1 MQLNPAHH
9 LDHRLQEIDQQ
20 INTALRDIRRN
31 MQELEKVSTNGRTSG
46 SSPRKDFSAVLA
58 QTLESEAL
66 ESETLESE
74 TDPGV

>member
-31 MQELEKVSTNGRTSG
+31 MQELEKASTNGRTSG

-58 QTLESEAL
+58 QTLESE
-66 ESETLESE
+66 

>member
-1 MQLNPAHH
+1 MH
-9 LDHRLQEIDQQ
+9 
-20 INTALRDIRRN
+20 
-31 MQELEKVSTNGRTSG
+31 ELEKASTNGRTSV